1 MNGKV
6 KYLVGVGML
15 TAIVIVLQAV
25 CASIPVGIFN
35 ITLCL
40 VPIIVGAALFGVL
53 SGAWLGFIF
62 GLVVLLTNAQPFLA
76 INVPG
81 TVVTCLLKGAL
92 AGAIAALVYSG
103 ILKMEALKK
112 NDFLAKNRQL
122 IAVICAGIVAPIVNT
137 GVFLIGCRLFFF
149 ETIKG
154 WAAEA
159 GIKSAGTYMLTA
171 FVGMNFVVELV
182 VNLVLASGI
191 VYIIKLVKKN
201 YVNS

>member
-15 TAIVIVLQAV
+15 TAIVVVLQAV

-53 SGAWLGFIF
+53 SGAWLGFVF
-62 GLVVLLTNAQPFLA
+62 GLVVLLTNAQAFLE
-76 INVPG
+76 ISVPG
-81 TVVTCLLKGAL
+81 TVMTCLSKGAF
-92 AGAIAALVYSG
+92 AGAVAALVYSG
-103 ILKMEALKK
+103 ILKIDALKK
-112 NDFLAKNRQL
+112 NELLAKNRQL
-122 IAVICAGIVAPIVNT
+122 IAVICAGIAAPVVNT

-149 ETIKG
+149 DTIKG
-154 WAAEA
+154 WAAAA
-159 GIKSAGTYMLTA
+159 GIESAGTYMLTA
-171 FVGMNFVVELV
+171 FVGMNFVVELA
-182 VNLVLASGI
+182 VNLVLASVI

-201 YVNS
+201 YINN